1 MKYRSLTYEEMQ
13 KWDVD
18 KTYSV
23 LIGPNGF
30 ECYLS
35 EPEDRNWDRDGKKVV
50 DELNRLLGEIT
61 NLKSQLGM

>member
-1 MKYRSLTYEEMQ
+1 MQYRSLTYEEMQ
-13 KWDVD
+13 EWDGD
-18 KTYSV
+18 GTYSV

-30 ECYLS
+30 ECCLS

-50 DELNRLLGEIT
+50 MELNRLLDEIE